1 MEESQKKVTVN
12 IWASVARWPHLSV
25 HFYWMMNNDLPF
37 VSFSCFFPLY
47 SFFGSFHYISRKFV
61 YLLNIATLI
70 KTLVTQTLSWIINA
84 PRCSMCANVIVALP
98 LISLLRQHQSW
109 TKRAVTDWEDERK
122 SNELYES
129 SESRYRLCT
138 GRLHRDIWFGAWE
151 QSWLCRVRIVISHL
165 ERMATAMQLEGMQSM
180 ISVSIE
186 RKYLHTWY
194 FLICIMLY
202 STNISY
208 GTFYHSNHTTRN
220 IMCWLMGRLITSW
233 QLRLLTMC
241 VREPAWCERLFW
253 CKVNMCIITLLQT
266 SRHHH
271 QSSVNRHERIDVR

>member
-1 MEESQKKVTVN
+1 
-12 IWASVARWPHLSV
+12 
-25 HFYWMMNNDLPF
+25 
-37 VSFSCFFPLY
+37 
-47 SFFGSFHYISRKFV
+47 V
-61 YLLNIATLI
+61 YLLNIEALI
-70 KTLVTQTLSWIINA
+70 KTLVAQTFVNA

-98 LISLLRQHQSW
+98 LISPETTSVLNEAGSYGLRG
-109 TKRAVTDWEDERK
+109 WEKIERIW
-122 SNELYES
+122 YES

-208 GTFYHSNHTTRN
+208 GTFYHF
-220 IMCWLMGRLITSW
+220 IIIFI
-233 QLRLLTMC
+233 QLAILC
-241 VREPAWCERLFW
+241 VGWW
-253 CKVNMCIITLLQT
+253 
-266 SRHHH
+266 
-271 QSSVNRHERIDVR
+271 DG